1 MWDRYSPLAKINFI
15 VCGSIYSLMK
25 HIFEDHKEPLFG
37 RLTSKF
43 VLKPFKTSVLIE
55 ILRDYNPAYTPDDL
69 LCLYTLTGGV
79 AKYVTYCRQLAS
91 VFSGFDL

>member
-1 MWDRYSPLAKINFI
+1 MWDRYSPLAHINFI
-15 VCGSIYSLMK
+15 LCASIYSLLK
-25 HIFEDHKEPLFG
+25 HIFDDHKEPLFG

-79 AKYVTYCRQLAS
+79 T
-91 VFSGFDL
+91 

>member
-15 VCGSIYSLMK
+15 VCDSLMK

-79 AKYVTYCRQLAS
+79 T
-91 VFSGFDL
+91 

>member
-43 VLKPFKTSVLIE
+43 VLK
-55 ILRDYNPAYTPDDL
+55 
-69 LCLYTLTGGV
+69 
-79 AKYVTYCRQLAS
+79 
-91 VFSGFDL
+91 

>member
-1 MWDRYSPLAKINFI
+1 
-15 VCGSIYSLMK
+15 
-25 HIFEDHKEPLFG
+25 
-37 RLTSKF
+37 LTSKF

-79 AKYVTYCRQLAS
+79 T
-91 VFSGFDL
+91 

>member
-55 ILRDYNPAYTPDDL
+55 IYVIIILPTLRMICCACT
-69 LCLYTLTGGV
+69 
-79 AKYVTYCRQLAS
+79 R
-91 VFSGFDL
+91 